1 MPSVSFL
8 NPRLT
13 AHLFYGCNCT
23 LKPALIHDKNQRIFK
38 RWKEGP
44 QLVFLLLGQK
54 SLVSDCRT
62 AAEFKISYPREG
74 VGGRGIL
81 LNKHSIRFTQFTLTK
96 ENQMYKIARCIFLT
110 YILSIL
116 NLKCPQSVNS
126 QAKQIYFSR
135 IHRNESNNITL

>member
-81 LNKHSIRFTQFTLTK
+81 LNKHSIRFPNFHLLKKIKCTKLQYAFFNMYFKYFEFELT
-96 ENQMYKIARCIFLT
+96 
-110 YILSIL
+110 SIC
-116 NLKCPQSVNS
+116 K
-126 QAKQIYFSR
+126 
-135 IHRNESNNITL
+135 